1 MGRPIHTSPIFIAQ
15 EPCHTFT
22 YRNGRSVKQSVL
34 DSAQLPLIIRE
45 RDVEYQFHRIV
56 LFDRLIKGYPYTKVM
71 VVKEARIDIPPL
83 VRPHVWAVILDINVR
98 PSYQHFND
106 AITTQWEL
114 LYRDSVVGTETVV

>member
-1 MGRPIHTSPIFIAQ
+1 M
-15 EPCHTFT
+15 
-22 YRNGRSVKQSVL
+22 KQSVL